1 MDSLTHIVLGGC
13 IGEAMGGKQLGKKAI
28 VLGAVAQSLPDI
40 DFVASFW
47 LSPANDLLAHRGFT
61 HSLLFVALIAPVL
74 ALASDKYIGPSAMSL
89 RRWML
94 FFGTQLFIHIFL
106 DTFNAYGVAWFEP
119 FSHQRLA
126 FHAIF
131 VADPFLSAPIALA
144 FAFLVLSLH
153 NHPKRLLAA
162 RLAIAW
168 WVLYLGYGVM
178 NKLSVEAHVKENFVA
193 QGIPVTRH
201 FTTPTPL
208 NTWLW
213 YVVAN
218 TEQGSF
224 VGYRSIFDSTE
235 KIDFEFFE
243 RGDHRLIPV
252 ADHEDLQHL
261 KRFSE
266 GFYTTEQWGDTLV
279 FNDLRFGQMIGWRDR
294 RGRFVF
300 HYYLSHPDDNHLVVQ
315 RGRFAGWDA
324 ETTRSFLDRIAGR

>member
-13 IGEAMGGKQLGKKAI
+13 IGEALAGKQLGKKAI

-47 LSPANDLLAHRGFT
+47 LNPANDLLAHRGFT
-61 HSLLFVALIAPVL
+61 HSLFFVALTAPVL
-74 ALASDKYIGPSAMSL
+74 ALVSDKYISPAALSM

-94 FFGTQLFIHIFL
+94 FFATQVFIHIFL

-119 FSHQRLA
+119 FAHIRLS
-126 FHAIF
+126 FNAIF
-131 VADPFLSAPIALA
+131 VADPFLSAPLA
-144 FAFLVLSLH
+144 AAFIFLIFSVKD
-153 NHPKRLLAA
+153 HPKRILAA
-162 RLAIAW
+162 RLAIVW
-168 WVLYLGYGVM
+168 WALYLGYGVM
-178 NKLSVEAHVKENFVA
+178 NKLSVETHVKENFEE
-193 QGIPVTRH
+193 QGMAVTNH

-213 YVVAN
+213 YIVAN
-218 TEQGSF
+218 TEEGSY
-224 VGYRSIFDSTE
+224 VGFRSVFDSAD

-243 RGDHRLIPV
+243 RGEHRLVPI
-252 ADHEDLQHL
+252 ADHEDVQHL
-261 KRFSE
+261 KRFSQ

-294 RGRFVF
+294 RARFVF

-324 ETTRSFLDRIAGR
+324 EASRSFLNRIAGR